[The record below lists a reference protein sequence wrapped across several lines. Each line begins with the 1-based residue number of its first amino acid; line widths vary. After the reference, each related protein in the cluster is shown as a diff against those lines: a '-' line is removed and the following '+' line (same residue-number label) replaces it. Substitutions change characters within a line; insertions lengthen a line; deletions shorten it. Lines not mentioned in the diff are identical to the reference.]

1 MAIRSVSRV
10 IKGISTL
17 EGGGFLVHRPFPT
30 SALSDFDPFL
40 LLDEMGPT
48 DVRPGEA
55 KGAPDHPHRG
65 FETVTYM
72 LSGSFRHKDSHEH
85 AGKLGPGDVQWM
97 TAGSGVVHSEEP
109 SEEFQRTGGT
119 LHGVQLWVNLPK
131 REKMIRPYYQ
141 EIPAEKIPSAST
153 PDGKVVVRV
162 LAGESLAARA
172 VIETRTPIFY
182 LDFSL
187 KPGGVVVQPV
197 PHDFNAF
204 AYIIEGPLRFG
215 GDPAQV
221 RRGNMI
227 SFNRDGNEIRIE
239 APLENPSS
247 ARVLLIGGQPLNE
260 PIARYG
266 PFVMNTPEEIRQ
278 AFEDYRSGRMGSINF

>member
-10 IKGISTL
+10 INGIATL

-30 SALSDFDPFL
+30 STLADFDPFL

-48 DVRPGEA
+48 DVGPGEA

-72 LSGSFRHKDSHEH
+72 LSGSFRHKDSQEH

-97 TAGSGVVHSEEP
+97 TAGRGVVHSEEP
-109 SEEFQRTGGT
+109 SEEFLRTGGT
-119 LHGVQLWVNLPK
+119 LHGVQLWVNLPQ
-131 REKMIRPYYQ
+131 RDKMIRPHYQ

-153 PDGKVVVRV
+153 PDGKAAVRV
-162 LAGESLAARA
+162 LAGESLGARA

-182 LDFSL
+182 LDFAL
-187 KPGGVVVQPV
+187 KPGGVVDQPV
-197 PHDFNAF
+197 PQDFNAF
-204 AYIIEGPLRFG
+204 AYVIEGPLRFG
-215 GDPAQV
+215 GDPANIQ
-221 RRGNMI
+221 RGNMI
-227 SFNRDGNEIRIE
+227 SFSRDGNEVRIE
-239 APLENPSS
+239 APLENPSA

>member
-10 IKGISTL
+10 IKGIATL

-72 LSGSFRHKDSHEH
+72 LSGSFRHKDSQEH

-97 TAGSGVVHSEEP
+97 TAGRGVVHSEEP
-109 SEEFQRTGGT
+109 SEEFQRAGGT

-131 REKMIRPYYQ
+131 REKMIRPHYQ

-153 PDGKVVVRV
+153 PDGKVAVRV
-162 LAGESLAARA
+162 LAGESLGARA

-182 LDFSL
+182 LDFTL

-197 PHDFNAF
+197 AHDFNAF
-204 AYIIEGPLRFG
+204 AYVIEGPLRFG
-215 GDPAQV
+215 SDTV
-221 RRGNMI
+221 HIERSNMVA
-227 SFNRDGNEIRIE
+227 FNRNGTEIRIE

>member
-1 MAIRSVSRV
+1 MATRSVSRV
-10 IKGISTL
+10 IKGIATL

-30 SALSDFDPFL
+30 SAMADFDPFL

-48 DVRPGEA
+48 EVRPGEA

-72 LSGSFRHKDSHEH
+72 LSGSFRHKDSQEH
-85 AGKLGPGDVQWM
+85 AGNLGPGDVQWM

-109 SEEFQRTGGT
+109 TEEFQRTGGT
-119 LHGVQLWVNLPK
+119 LHGMQLWVNLP
-131 REKMIRPYYQ
+131 RRDKMIRPHYQ
-141 EIPAEKIPSAST
+141 EIPAERIPSAST
-153 PDGKVVVRV
+153 PDGKVAVRV
-162 LAGESLAARA
+162 LAGEALGARA

-182 LDFSL
+182 LDFAL

-204 AYIIEGPLRFG
+204 AYVIEGPLRFG
-215 GDPAQV
+215 GDPAHIE
-221 RRGNMI
+221 GSNMVA
-227 SFNRDGNEIRIE
+227 FNRNGTEIRIE

-266 PFVMNTPEEIRQ
+266 PFVMNTPKEIRQ

>member
-1 MAIRSVSRV
+1 
-10 IKGISTL
+10 L

-85 AGKLGPGDVQWM
+85 AGKLRPGDVQWM

-131 REKMIRPYYQ
+131 RDKMTPPHYQ
-141 EIPAEKIPSAST
+141 EIPGEKIPFAAT
-153 PDGKVVVRV
+153 PDGKVAVRV
-162 LAGESLAARA
+162 LAGESLGARA
-172 VIETRTPIFY
+172 GIETRTPIFY

-187 KPGGVVVQPV
+187 KPEGVMVQPV

-204 AYIIEGPLRFG
+204 AYVIEGPLRFG
-215 GDPAQV
+215 GDPAQIQ
-221 RRGNMI
+221 RGNMI

-266 PFVMNTPEEIRQ
+266 PFVMNTPEEVRQ
-278 AFEDYRSGRMGSINF
+278 AFEDYRSGCMSSINF